1 MIIGRESPQ
10 NKIIMDKNKG
20 TNLSWDAFQAMGN
33 PENAP
38 EEIEPAKSVKKDKV
52 KKDKVRIYLERKQRG
67 GKTASIVKG
76 IEMNHTMM
84 KEFAKKLKS
93 KIGVGGSVKEGE
105 IIIQGDQRKRLLEIL
120 LAEGYQDTKIA
131 GGK

>member
-1 MIIGRESPQ
+1 
-10 NKIIMDKNKG
+10 MDKKKN
-20 TNLSWDAFQAMGN
+20 TSLSWEDFQAMGN

-38 EEIEPAKSVKKDKV
+38 KEEVPVPKDGVKN

-67 GKTASIVKG
+67 GKTASIIKG
-76 IEMNHTMM
+76 ISLNHTLL

-105 IIIQGDQRKRLLEIL
+105 IIIQGDQRKRLLDIL
-120 LAEGYQDTKIA
+120 IGEGYSDTKIA